1 MRRKRVELPPEDYL
15 PAAPPRDVLGR
26 YGVAVVG
33 CGGIARGVHLP
44 AYRKYGYR
52 VTAVCDVVEDLA
64 REAASEFGVGFWTSR
79 LEDVLERE
87 DVDVIDLAVTPDV
100 RLSLVERIA
109 PSGKAILSQKPLA
122 PTLAEAERIVEVCA
136 EAGVTLMV
144 NQQARWAPAHKA
156 MKVLL
161 DSGVL
166 GHLYSVVHVHRQYQD
181 QPDSKYL
188 GVPDFTIIDNG
199 IHYVD
204 LSRYFTGRT
213 PERVTAATT
222 AVPGQNAASPMIYT
236 MLLEYEP
243 EARLMS
249 TLHFNNI
256 APARPL
262 HHYLWYLDGTEGSM
276 LLSRVG
282 GLTHGRTELT
292 VSPGDD
298 PGQRQVF
305 DIEGQWN
312 PDAWGGSMAE
322 MMNALAEGREPDTS
336 GVDNLNSI
344 RVTDAAVESSKMGR
358 PVEIRSPNR

>member
-1 MRRKRVELPPEDYL
+1 MKRVELHPDDYL
-15 PAAPPRDVLGR
+15 PSAPPPDVLGR
-26 YGVAVVG
+26 YGIAIVG

-52 VTAVCDVVEDLA
+52 VTAACDVVEDLA
-64 REAASEFGVGFWTSR
+64 RTAAEEFGIGFWTTR
-79 LEDVLERE
+79 LEDVLECD

-109 PSGKAILSQKPLA
+109 PSGKHILSQKPLA
-122 PTLAEAERIVEVCA
+122 PTLAEAERIVEVCR
-136 EAGVTLMV
+136 EAGITLMI

-161 DSGVL
+161 DWGIL
-166 GHLYSVVHVHRQYQD
+166 GHLYSVVHVHRQFQD
-181 QPDSKYL
+181 QAGSKYL
-188 GVPDFTIIDNG
+188 SVPDFTMIDNG
-199 IHYVD
+199 IHYAD

-213 PERVTAATT
+213 PGRVTATST
-222 AVPGQNAASPMIYT
+222 IIPGQNAASPMVYT

-243 EARLMS
+243 EAQLMS

-282 GLTHGRTELT
+282 GLTAGRTELIA
-292 VSPGDD
+292 SFADD
-298 PGQRQVF
+298 PEQRQVF
-305 DIEGQWN
+305 DIQGQWN

-322 MMNALAEGREPDTS
+322 MLNALAEDRQPETS
-336 GVDNLNSI
+336 GVDNLDSI
-344 RVTDAAVESSKMGR
+344 RVTNAAVESYKTGQ
-358 PVEIRSPNR
+358 PVELRS